1 MWQYNAGGQILNVFQ
16 WDNTK
21 PFMFLP
27 KEQLPSGV
35 IQFLLIDSD
44 KNPISERLVF
54 NISETDTTKV
64 DFFTNKSN
72 YGQREQVKGSIK
84 LSNYENNP
92 VMASFSVSVTDD
104 KDIKPDTCVN
114 ILSTLLLTSEVKGYI
129 ESPVYYFSDMNVDKA
144 GKLDLL
150 MMTQGWSR
158 YDVEKVLK
166 GDFERPKNYLEL
178 GQYISG
184 SVKGGLFMNKKSG
197 GYPVTLISSKGGV
210 FNQTLTD
217 EEGKFHFLGFEAPDS
232 TSFII
237 QGLTKKGG
245 DRVELLIDN
254 ETFPQSKFTLPHTYT
269 DSPSF
274 EKYMEKADQNFI
286 VTNGMRMIY
295 LKDIEIIGKK
305 NSLSERG
312 KSTFSSGMN
321 PRVSYKDFEK
331 YHPND
336 IFQVL
341 RNFGGVVVT
350 GDKVSIRGGG
360 DPLVL
365 VDDIQYEA
373 EFLSSIPIQDVDEV
387 EVIKDG
393 TAAIFGMR
401 GANGVIMITTKR
413 GEITSARDIK
423 FNIKYIT
430 PLGYQ
435 VTKEFYSPRYETE
448 DKKSNPNPD
457 LRTTIHWLLLLKL
470 IIVEVLPLIF
480 THPTDLLLI
489 R

>member
-1 MWQYNAGGQILNVFQ
+1 M
-16 WDNTK
+16 
-21 PFMFLP
+21 
-27 KEQLPSGV
+27 
-35 IQFLLIDSD
+35 
-44 KNPISERLVF
+44 
-54 NISETDTTKV
+54 
-64 DFFTNKSN
+64 
-72 YGQREQVKGSIK
+72 
-84 LSNYENNP
+84 
-92 VMASFSVSVTDD
+92 
-104 KDIKPDTCVN
+104 
-114 ILSTLLLTSEVKGYI
+114 
-129 ESPVYYFSDMNVDKA
+129 
-144 GKLDLL
+144 
-150 MMTQGWSR
+150 
-158 YDVEKVLK
+158 
-166 GDFERPKNYLEL
+166 
-178 GQYISG
+178 
-184 SVKGGLFMNKKSG
+184 
-197 GYPVTLISSKGGV
+197 
-210 FNQTLTD
+210 
-217 EEGKFHFLGFEAPDS
+217 
-232 TSFII
+232 
-237 QGLTKKGG
+237 
-245 DRVELLIDN
+245 ELLIDN

-457 LRTTIHWLLLLKL
+457 LRTTIHWAPSLKTDNSGSAAIDFYTSDGSTSYSVVVEGITTNGSL
-470 IIVEVLPLIF
+470 IHSVHKISRK
-480 THPTDLLLI
+480 D
-489 R
+489 